1 MIRMK
6 QSSWFSMVNLG
17 IGIEL
22 IYSPQQKSKLIM
34 DKKLWKDGKWV
45 NYNTYYITVRKSKL
59 LKVEEIEMTEK
70 LIKELY
76 KDIEDAAELHLQ
88 AILEL
93 QRIQSLVYPIDD
105 PIKRPIGVALAE
117 LEDKFHKIHDKWCE
131 D

>member
-1 MIRMK
+1 
-6 QSSWFSMVNLG
+6 
-17 IGIEL
+17 
-22 IYSPQQKSKLIM
+22 
-34 DKKLWKDGKWV
+34 
-45 NYNTYYITVRKSKL
+45 
-59 LKVEEIEMTEK
+59 MTEK